1 MPELPEMENYRR
13 LLSENIINQPITRV
27 VINREKSVNVPAD
40 QFIQELTGLRAIF
53 VERRGKHLIFHLNN
67 GRRLLLH
74 LMLGGLLYYG
84 TEEDRPTRSTQVEIT
99 FGQHT
104 LYFIG
109 LRLGYLHLL
118 SAKEVEEILK
128 PLGPEL
134 FDRRMTKERFVELLK
149 GRRGA
154 LKSLLVNQ
162 HVIAGIGNCYA
173 DEIAFEA
180 GLLPSVKIQDLST
193 DAIGRLYEAA
203 VKVLPDALANGGY
216 MEAPFMEGDTLTGGY
231 DNMCKVYDREGESC
245 VRCGGVVNR
254 AELTGRKVFFCP
266 SCQHEQ

>member
-13 LLSENIINQPITRV
+13 LLSEYIINQPITQV
-27 VINREKSVNVPAD
+27 VVNREKSLNVPAD
-40 QFIQELTGLRAIF
+40 QFTQELLGLRAIF
-53 VERRGKHLIFHLNN
+53 VERRGKHLIFHMNN

-84 TEEDRPTRSTQVEIT
+84 SDEDRPDRSTQVEIT

-104 LYFIG
+104 LFFIG

-118 SAKEVEEILK
+118 TAKEVEEALK

-134 FDRRMTKERFVELLK
+134 IDRRMSKERFIELLK

-180 GLLPSVKIQDLST
+180 GLLPSAKIQELS
-193 DAIGRLYEAA
+193 AEAVGRLYDAA
-203 VKVLPDALANGGY
+203 VKVLTEALEHGGY
-216 MEAPFMEGDTLTGGY
+216 MEAPFMEGDAVTGGY
-231 DNMCKVYDREGESC
+231 DEMCNVYDREGESC
-245 VRCGGVVNR
+245 VRCSGVVNKV
-254 AELTGRKVFFCP
+254 ELTGRKAFFCP

>member
-13 LLSENIINQPITRV
+13 LLTEHIINQPITRV
-27 VINREKSVNVPAD
+27 VINREKSLNVPAER
-40 QFIQELTGLRAIF
+40 FIQELMGQRVVF
-53 VERRGKHLIFHLNN
+53 VERRGKFLVFHLNN

-74 LMLGGLLYYG
+74 LMLGGMLFYG
-84 TEEDRPTRSTQVEIT
+84 TEEERPSRNTQVEIA
-99 FGQHT
+99 FGSST

-118 SAKEVEEILK
+118 SAKETEETLK

-134 FDRRMTKERFVELLK
+134 LDRRMNKERFIALVK
-149 GRRGA
+149 GRRGS

-180 GLLPSVKIQDLST
+180 GLLPSAKIQDLSEET
-193 DAIGRLYEAA
+193 LGRLYDAA
-203 VKVLPDALANGGY
+203 VKVLPDALEHGGY
-216 MEAPFMEGDTLTGGY
+216 MESPFMAGDTLTGGY
-231 DNMCKVYDREGESC
+231 DEMCKVYDREGESC
-245 VRCGGVVNR
+245 VRCGGVVTR
-254 AELTGRKVFFCP
+254 IELTGRKAFFCP
-266 SCQHEQ
+266 SCQHER